1 MISIQEATQAYETWL
16 GTRIKLIPEDI
27 ELKHKNM
34 AAGRFPF
41 LRATFYRWMQLW
53 PQVCPELAKAPA
65 VLAVGDL
72 HVENF
77 GTWRDAE
84 GRLVWGINDF
94 DEAYPLPYTVD
105 LVRLAASA
113 RLAIKEE
120 SLSLDPDEACEAI
133 LKGYDEAITQ
143 GGQPIVLAE
152 QHVWLRDL
160 AQSELRDPEVFWGKM
175 EKVPD
180 LKKPIPAEVTALLQK
195 WLPEPGLAYRVIHRI
210 AGLGSLGRPRY
221 VALAPWRGGQVARE
235 AKALDVSA
243 CLLDRDDAA
252 SSPIYYEAILRQ
264 SFRAS
269 DPLVCPAG
277 PWLVRRLGPD
287 CSRIE
292 LASLPKDRDE
302 SRLLTAMGRETA
314 NIHLGAAEAARK
326 ILADLKER
334 PAAWLAQAAHA
345 MTHAISEDWQS
356 WKESYHGG

>member
-1 MISIQEATQAYETWL
+1 MTSIQEATQVYEAWL
-16 GTRIKLIPEDI
+16 GTRIKLIPEDLD
-27 ELKHKNM
+27 LKHKNM

-120 SLSLDPDEACEAI
+120 SLALDPDEACDAI
-133 LKGYDEAITQ
+133 LKGYADALAK
-143 GGQPIVLAE
+143 GGQPFVLAE

-175 EKVPD
+175 DKVPD
-180 LKKPIPAEVTALLQK
+180 LKEPVPGEVTALLQK

-210 AGLGSLGRPRY
+210 AGLGSLGRPRD
-221 VALAPWRGGQVARE
+221 VALAEWRGGRIARE
-235 AKALDVSA
+235 AKALDISA
-243 CLLDRDDAA
+243 CLLPSGDAA
-252 SSPIYYEAILRQ
+252 GSPIHYQAILRQ
-264 SFRAS
+264 SFRAT
-269 DPLVCPAG
+269 DPLVSPSG

-292 LASLPKDRDE
+292 LGSLPKDRDE

-314 NIHLGAAEAARK
+314 NVHLGDAGATEK
-326 ILADLKER
+326 IRADLKDR
-334 PAAWLAQAAHA
+334 PTAWISRAASTMA
-345 MTHAISEDWQS
+345 HAISEDWQS
-356 WKESYHGG
+356 WKESYKGA

>member
-1 MISIQEATQAYETWL
+1 MTSIQEATQVYEAWL
-16 GTRIKLIPEDI
+16 GTRIKLIPEDLD
-27 ELKHKNM
+27 LKHKNM

-120 SLSLDPDEACEAI
+120 SLALDPDEACDAI
-133 LKGYDEAITQ
+133 LKGYADALAK
-143 GGQPIVLAE
+143 GGQPFVLAE

-175 EKVPD
+175 DKVPD
-180 LKKPIPAEVTALLQK
+180 LKEPVPGEVTALLQK

-221 VALAPWRGGQVARE
+221 VALAEWRGGRIARE
-235 AKALDVSA
+235 AKALDISA
-243 CLLDRDDAA
+243 CLLPSGDAA
-252 SSPIYYEAILRQ
+252 GSPIHYQAILRQ
-264 SFRAS
+264 SFRAT
-269 DPLVCPAG
+269 DPLVSPSG

-292 LASLPKDRDE
+292 LGSLPKNRDE

-314 NIHLGAAEAARK
+314 NVHLGDAGATEK
-326 ILADLKER
+326 IRADLKDR
-334 PAAWLAQAAHA
+334 PTAWISRAASTMA
-345 MTHAISEDWQS
+345 HAISEDWQS
-356 WKESYHGG
+356 WKESYKGA

>member
-1 MISIQEATQAYETWL
+1 
-16 GTRIKLIPEDI
+16 
-27 ELKHKNM
+27 
-34 AAGRFPF
+34 
-41 LRATFYRWMQLW
+41 
-53 PQVCPELAKAPA
+53 

-120 SLSLDPDEACEAI
+120 SLALDVDQACDAI
-133 LKGYDEAITQ
+133 LKGYAEALAED
-143 GGQPIVLAE
+143 GEPFVLAE
-152 QHVWLRDL
+152 RHGWLRDL

-175 EKVPD
+175 DKAPD
-180 LKKPIPAEVTALLQK
+180 LKEPVPGQVTALLKK

-221 VALAPWRGGQVARE
+221 VALAEWRGGRIARE
-235 AKALDVSA
+235 VKALDLSA
-243 CLLDRDDAA
+243 CLLDGGGAA
-252 SSPIYYEAILRQ
+252 DSPIYYEAILRQ
-264 SFRAS
+264 AHRAT
-269 DPLVCPAG
+269 DPLVSPAG

-292 LASLPKDRDE
+292 LGSLPKDRDE

-314 NIHLGAAEAARK
+314 NVHLGDAEAAKK
-326 ILADLKER
+326 IHADLNDR
-334 PAAWLAQAAHA
+334 PAAWLPHAASA

-356 WKESYHGG
+356 WKESHKGL